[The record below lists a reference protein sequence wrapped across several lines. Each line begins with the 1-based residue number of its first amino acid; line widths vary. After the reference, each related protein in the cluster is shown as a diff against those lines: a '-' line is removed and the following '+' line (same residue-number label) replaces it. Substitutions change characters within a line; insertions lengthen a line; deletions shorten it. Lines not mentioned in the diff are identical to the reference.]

1 MYSDV
6 AENPQPIE
14 GLHDNGPPPFLS
26 KTYDLVEDNDTNEI
40 VSWSRGNNSFIVWD
54 PQTLAI
60 NLLPRCFKHNNFSS
74 FVRQLNTYGF
84 RKVDLDKWEFA
95 HEGFLKGQRH
105 LLKNI
110 KRRKTTTI
118 TTTST
123 SNNTSIGSCL
133 EVGSF
138 GLDGEIER
146 LKRDKHVLSL
156 EVVKLRRQQQQTS
169 SDLREMELRLKGHEA
184 KQQQTMTFLA
194 RAIKSPT
201 FLQQMKEARG
211 KRNMKKVKRIDG
223 AAFGVEEL
231 GLDQVDNIGGGFVAD
246 DSMYV
251 KLEPQEFGG
260 FDHVEFE
267 TLPMEPMVV
276 EEQIQYRDDHDDHH
290 NLDVEKPLDEG
301 FWGDLINRAF
311 EDEIENFV
319 LDDP

>member
-6 AENPQPIE
+6 AEIPQPIE
-14 GLHDNGPPPFLS
+14 GLHENGPPPFLS

-54 PQTLAI
+54 PQTFAV

-84 RKVDLDKWEFA
+84 RKVDPDKWEFA

-110 KRRKTTTI
+110 KRRKTT

-146 LKRDKHVLSL
+146 LKRDKHVLSM
-156 EVVKLRRQQQQTS
+156 EVVKLRQLQQQTS
-169 SDLREMELRLKGHEA
+169 SNLREMELRLKGHEA
-184 KQQQTMTFLA
+184 KQQQTMTFLV
-194 RAIKSPT
+194 RAIKSPA
-201 FLQQMKEARG
+201 FLQQMKEAMG
-211 KRNMKKVKRIDG
+211 KRKMKKVKRIDG

-231 GLDQVDNIGGGFVAD
+231 GLDDQVDNIGGEFVAD
-246 DSMYV
+246 ENLYV

-260 FDHVEFE
+260 FEDLEFE
-267 TLPMEPMVV
+267 ALPMEQG
-276 EEQIQYRDDHDDHH
+276 QIQYRDDHDDHH

-301 FWGDLINRAF
+301 FWGDLINGAF
-311 EDEIENFV
+311 EDEIDNFV

>member
-6 AENPQPIE
+6 AEIPQPIE
-14 GLHDNGPPPFLS
+14 GLHENGPPPFLS
-26 KTYDLVEDNDTNEI
+26 KTYDLVEDKDTNEI

-54 PQTLAI
+54 PQNFAI

-84 RKVDLDKWEFA
+84 RKVDPDKWEFA

-110 KRRKTTTI
+110 KRRKS

-123 SNNTSIGSCL
+123 GNNSSIASQGCL

-146 LKRDKHVLSL
+146 LKRDKHVLSM
-156 EVVKLRRQQQQTS
+156 EVVKLRQQQQQTS

-194 RAIKSPT
+194 RAIKSPA
-201 FLQQMKEARG
+201 FLQQMKEAMGTR
-211 KRNMKKVKRIDG
+211 KMKKVKRIDG

-231 GLDQVDNIGGGFVAD
+231 GLDQVDNHEFVAD
-246 DSMYV
+246 EKLCV

-267 TLPMEPMVV
+267 TLPMASMIV
-276 EEQIQYRDDHDDHH
+276 EEQIRHRDDYEEHH
-290 NLDVEKPLDEG
+290 HVDVEKPLDEG
-301 FWGDLINRAF
+301 FWGDLINGAF
-311 EDEIENFV
+311 EDEIDNFV